1 MHDFT
6 ECHFQDFM
14 YFVIIL
20 KIYVNIYLKYTYQ
33 VPIMFQA
40 MFLFTETTTV
50 NKTGPKESP
59 TFLEPRYVKIGIFN
73 GTTGRDIHVFI
84 FNSSPTALSTP

>member
-14 YFVIIL
+14 YFVIKL

-50 NKTGPKESP
+50 NKT
-59 TFLEPRYVKIGIFN
+59 
-73 GTTGRDIHVFI
+73 
-84 FNSSPTALSTP
+84 

>member
-6 ECHFQDFM
+6 EYHFQDIM

-20 KIYVNIYLKYTYQ
+20 KIYVSIYLECIYQ

-40 MFLFTETTTV
+40 MFLFTKTTTV
-50 NKTGPKESP
+50 NKTDPKESP
-59 TFLEPRYVKIGIFN
+59 TFLKPRYVKI
-73 GTTGRDIHVFI
+73 
-84 FNSSPTALSTP
+84 SM

>member
-6 ECHFQDFM
+6 KFHFQDFM

-20 KIYVNIYLKYTYQ
+20 KIYVNIYLEYIYQ
-33 VPIMFQA
+33 MPIMFQA

-50 NKTGPKESP
+50 NKTDPKESP
-59 TFLEPRYVKIGIFN
+59 TFLEPRYVK
-73 GTTGRDIHVFI
+73 V
-84 FNSSPTALSTP
+84 SM